1 MPLARNFSGL
11 ETVQEAEDR
20 KRRQRGLPKSKSAA
34 PLQAQQEAQHSR
46 SVPAKAEERTPD
58 AFADFLKEG
67 TKDVEKK
74 YLAKRYLYDGAVETW
89 KKQANFESYV
99 FKKWL
104 SAQTGDDL
112 SELTTMYSNSA
123 WASKKKKE
131 KEDRSHLA
139 DRGRQVLGGLGA
151 NFGLSRSEEEKK
163 AEEEARKRKAEE
175 VPGGHNPF
183 TVAGRATAFA
193 TEDFSEVQ
201 SRFRKV
207 KKSMVEESAQA
218 KFGNMT
224 LPPQRPNVQVTERPA
239 T

>member
-1 MPLARNFSGL
+1 
-11 ETVQEAEDR
+11 
-20 KRRQRGLPKSKSAA
+20 
-34 PLQAQQEAQHSR
+34 
-46 SVPAKAEERTPD
+46 
-58 AFADFLKEG
+58 
-67 TKDVEKK
+67 
-74 YLAKRYLYDGAVETW
+74 
-89 KKQANFESYV
+89 
-99 FKKWL
+99 
-104 SAQTGDDL
+104 
-112 SELTTMYSNSA
+112 MYSNSM
-123 WASKKKKE
+123 WASKKNKE

-224 LPPQRPNVQVTERPA
+224 LPPQRPNVQVTER
-239 T
+239 